1 MLFCCLSQTNFRIV
15 LHGGAKRVIFPLLDF
30 ELNENAP
37 HPSKECGFERA
48 LIQVYLCDSYFKVY
62 TIGY

>member
-30 ELNENAP
+30 ELNENA
-37 HPSKECGFERA
+37 SNIRLTCGFEG
-48 LIQVYLCDSYFKVY
+48 QFVQDYLCDSYFKVY